1 MVFSSIT
8 FLLYFFPL
16 VWLVYRLV
24 PRSAENAVLVAA
36 SLVFYAWGE
45 PVYLLLMLLS
55 IGMNY
60 AFGLLID
67 RAREEGMSPAKRR
80 FHLVMGVA
88 ANLSFLVFFKYA
100 GFLFS
105 LFAPANAPEIALPVG
120 ISFYTFQALSYVI
133 DVYREKVRPRKDLL
147 SFALYISLFPQLIAG
162 PIVQYKEI
170 EPQLSHHPGS
180 RKMLQEGLWRFLWGL
195 AKKVLI
201 ANAAGQ
207 MFTEIRGAGGA
218 GVFASWLGAF
228 AFTLQIY
235 YDFSGYSDMATGI
248 GRMFGF
254 RFPQNFDAPYTSR
267 SVTEFWRRWHITLG
281 SWFREYVYIPLG
293 GNRVSRGRHI
303 RNLLVVWLLT
313 GIWHG
318 AGWNFILWGLYY
330 GLLLILEKYVIGDWL
345 DTHPLPGRI
354 YTAFVVIVGWMI
366 FAITDMGE
374 LGRYLLSMAGAVRNA
389 GALSLRRL
397 LSGYGAVLAA
407 GTAGLIPQVSRIRK
421 VIFSNYKVLAFVIE
435 AVLFV
440 LCVAS
445 LIRDSYNPFLYFRF

>member
-1 MVFSSIT
+1 
-8 FLLYFFPL
+8 
-16 VWLVYRLV
+16 
-24 PRSAENAVLVAA
+24 
-36 SLVFYAWGE
+36 
-45 PVYLLLMLLS
+45 
-55 IGMNY
+55 
-60 AFGLLID
+60 
-67 RAREEGMSPAKRR
+67 
-80 FHLVMGVA
+80 
-88 ANLSFLVFFKYA
+88 
-100 GFLFS
+100 
-105 LFAPANAPEIALPVG
+105 
-120 ISFYTFQALSYVI
+120 
-133 DVYREKVRPRKDLL
+133 
-147 SFALYISLFPQLIAG
+147 
-162 PIVQYKEI
+162 
-170 EPQLSHHPGS
+170 
-180 RKMLQEGLWRFLWGL
+180 
-195 AKKVLI
+195 
-201 ANAAGQ
+201 
-207 MFTEIRGAGGA
+207 A